1 MEWKVTKVREA
12 TEYDADRGFYRVK
25 IAEFT
30 VDGAPHTIK
39 VSMSDFD
46 NGKIPEI
53 VKREAEKILA
63 ALSAGGSGKT
73 GR

>member
-1 MEWKVTKVREA
+1 MDWNVTKIREA
-12 TEYDADRGFYRVK
+12 TEYEPDRGFYRVK
-25 IAEFT
+25 IVEFNVLGT
-30 VDGAPHTIK
+30 PHTIK

-63 ALSAGGSGKT
+63 AYGAGGSGKT